1 MSIAG
6 AMHRNQRYVKSGQIR
21 LSRPL
26 FPAVAAALAFAAP
39 GGAEVVAKVDT
50 QAVLAVSRSFAPVVA
65 YTDDGGLYVAR
76 RPRVDGWRSRRVAA
90 LPAGTTYVAGMVLD
104 PRGRPSIVVEDLQRG
119 RLVLVRLT
127 TQRGWRSNVLVTTA
141 RGTLLGRA
149 GIVLDADGRPAVA
162 YAVRRPSGGTFLR
175 LTRLGADG
183 RFRTQAIT
191 LEGFPSSSTAPA
203 AMPLRVGRTMHVV
216 EAVGSTAIDWG
227 PTSTTWEGQ
236 YLFASKFGTTV
247 GAVAALMVQGT
258 LHAALT
264 LDLPQ
269 FEESYVFSIVS
280 RTTQD
285 STLVFPHALLAGL
298 AVPPAGPEIA
308 ANDFVTTEAGTVFGG
323 LVATPT
329 VSVEVDGRIDGYAAI
344 AEGSRYLLL
353 AHPTGLEF
361 FAVPA
366 LLPITVRLE
375 ATAHDGSVFLNG
387 AVTGARAGEIE
398 LYHETPSLRTLAIRV
413 PLRSDGTFA
422 LTETAPPPGTHFRA
436 VYREPTTGLPYA
448 SLVRTPCCASPQ
460 G

>member
-1 MSIAG
+1 
-6 AMHRNQRYVKSGQIR
+6 V
-21 LSRPL
+21 
-26 FPAVAAALAFAAP
+26 
-39 GGAEVVAKVDT
+39 
-50 QAVLAVSRSFAPVVA
+50 
-65 YTDDGGLYVAR
+65 
-76 RPRVDGWRSRRVAA
+76 
-90 LPAGTTYVAGMVLD
+90 
-104 PRGRPSIVVEDLQRG
+104 
-119 RLVLVRLT
+119 
-127 TQRGWRSNVLVTTA
+127 
-141 RGTLLGRA
+141 LGRA
-149 GIVLDADGRPAVA
+149 GIVLDAGGRPAVA
-162 YAVRRPSGGTFLR
+162 YAVRRSSGATFLR
-175 LTRLGADG
+175 LTRLGVDG
-183 RFRTQAIT
+183 RFRTQAVT

-203 AMPLRVGRTMHVV
+203 AMPLRVGRTIHVV

-227 PTSTTWEGQ
+227 PTNTTWEGQ

-280 RTTQD
+280 KTTQD

-298 AVPPAGPEIA
+298 AVPRAGPEIA

-375 ATAHDGSVFLNG
+375 VTPHDGSVFLNG

-398 LYHETPSLRTLAIRV
+398 LYYETPSLRTLAVRA

-448 SLVRTPCCASPQ
+448 ALFRTPCCASPP